1 MRNAPTRGAIIAR
14 YAMIDEGLRK
24 LRRAS
29 MGSAHSTLG
38 RILLENFGRLT
49 NTGDV
54 KPPFSYFF
62 VTLLLL
68 VGSIFSALASVNV
81 TQEHNNLSR
90 DGVYVDSAFTPTAA
104 ANLARDLNF
113 NGVIAGN
120 VLAQPL
126 YIEGGPNG
134 PMVIAA
140 TESNNVY
147 ALNAIT
153 GNVIWQ
159 RNLGN
164 PASSGLPC
172 GNISPLGI
180 SDTPAVDLASRSLFL
195 DAMVDTGTAKKHFI
209 FSLNV
214 DTGATNSGWPVD
226 VSAAFPAFDSPHH
239 NNRGALAVVNN
250 IVYVPYSGHFG
261 DCTPYRG
268 WVVGVQIN
276 NPSAVLGW
284 STSANGGGI
293 WGHSG
298 VASDGTNMFVITGNT
313 IGTGGVYSQGES
325 IIRLQA
331 GPVFSGNTTDYWAP
345 TNWFSLDNGDTDL
358 GGCSAMLL
366 DVPGA
371 TPSQLVLALG
381 KDRNAY
387 LLNRNNLGGITSPV
401 ASMNVS
407 SSTLLGQS
415 SCTYQTS
422 MGTYFTF
429 RAGSSNTLVAYRVN
443 PGNPPTMSS
452 AWLVTQ
458 TGQGSPFVTSMDG
471 TNNFIVWACGAGGSQ
486 RLNGYNADT
495 GALVFAGGGANE
507 LMTGTVKWN
516 TGIAARGRIYYPANN
531 RIYAFKVPV
540 PALQISTAVSRK
552 THDTAGDF
560 DVSLPL
566 SGAPGIECRSG
577 GATNDYELVFT
588 FSNNVESGTATIDS
602 GVGTVSGPPVF
613 AGNTMTVNLTGVANV
628 QVLTIRLSGVTD
640 QYLQTLP
647 DSLVSMGVLIGDTNA
662 NATVNAADVAQ
673 TKAQLGQPVTAENFR
688 TDVNA
693 NGVINSADGAL
704 VKSHSGESLP
714 PAGRL
719 PLAGSLK

>member
-1 MRNAPTRGAIIAR
+1 MTNSENRVLDWIMSPVRSSHV
-14 YAMIDEGLRK
+14 K
-24 LRRAS
+24 
-29 MGSAHSTLG
+29 HS
-38 RILLENFGRLT
+38 IL
-49 NTGDV
+49 
-54 KPPFSYFF
+54 P
-62 VTLLLL
+62 
-68 VGSIFSALASVNV
+68 SIFVVLFGITSSLNASVNV

-90 DGVYVDSAFTPTAA
+90 DGVYTDSAFTPSAA
-104 ANLARDLNF
+104 ANLNRDLNF
-113 NGVIAGN
+113 NGVISGN

-134 PMVIAA
+134 PMVIAV

-153 GNVIWQ
+153 GNIIWQ

-172 GNISPLGI
+172 GNITPLGI
-180 SDTPAVDLASRSLFL
+180 SDTPAVDLASRALFL

-239 NNRGALAVVNN
+239 NNRGALAVVNG

-313 IGTGGVYSQGES
+313 IGTGGTYSQGES

-331 GPVFSGNTTDYWAP
+331 GPVFNNNTTNYWAP
-345 TNWFSLDNGDTDL
+345 TNWLTLDNNDRDL
-358 GGCSAMLL
+358 GGCSAMLI

-381 KDRNAY
+381 KDSNAY
-387 LLNRNNLGGITSPV
+387 LLNRNNLGGITSPL
-401 ASMNVS
+401 ASIATGYAVN
-407 SSTLLGQS
+407 TLKGQS
-415 SCTYQTS
+415 SCTYRTS

-429 RAGSSNTLVAYRVN
+429 RAGTSNMLVAYRVN
-443 PGNPPTMSS
+443 PGSPPTMSV

-458 TGQGSPFVTSMDG
+458 TGEGSPFVTSTDG
-471 TNNFIVWACGAGGSQ
+471 TNNFIVWAAGAGGSQ

-495 GALVFAGGGANE
+495 GALVFAGGGTNE
-507 LMTGTVKWN
+507 LMSGTRRWN
-516 TGIAARGRIYYPANN
+516 TGIAARGRIYYAADN
-531 RIYAFKVPV
+531 RVYAFKVPV
-540 PALQISTAVSRK
+540 AALQISSAVSRK
-552 THDTAGDF
+552 THGSAGDF

-566 SGAPGIECRSG
+566 SGTPGVECRSG
-577 GATNDYELVFT
+577 PVNGEYQFVFT
-588 FSNNVESGTATIDS
+588 FSNNVESGNATVT
-602 GVGTVSGPPVF
+602 GGTGTVSGSPVF
-613 AGNTMTVNLTGVANV
+613 SGNTMTVNLTGVTDA
-628 QVLTIRLSGVTD
+628 QTLTVTLSGVTD
-640 QYLQTLP
+640 EFLQVLP
-647 DSLVSMGVLIGDTNA
+647 DTAVSANMLIGDTNG
-662 NATVNAADVAQ
+662 NGIVNSSDVAQ
-673 TKAQLGQPVTAENFR
+673 TKGQIGLPVTSANFR

-693 NGVINSADGAL
+693 SGAINSTDAAI
-704 VKSHSGESLP
+704 VKSHSGGAL
-714 PAGRL
+714 G
-719 PLAGSLK
+719 GKQ